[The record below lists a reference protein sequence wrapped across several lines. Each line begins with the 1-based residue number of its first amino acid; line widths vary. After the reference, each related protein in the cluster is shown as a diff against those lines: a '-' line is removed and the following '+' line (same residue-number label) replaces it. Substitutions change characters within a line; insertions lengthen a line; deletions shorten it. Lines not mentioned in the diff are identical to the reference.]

1 MIGIYIVIGIIV
13 ILIISTIV
21 MYNRLVKMHNQMKNL
36 WAQIDVLLKRRHD
49 LIPNLVETVK
59 GYMEHERG
67 TLEAVTEARNV
78 AQAASA
84 SGPAARSAAENALG
98 GALGRLMAVVES
110 YPNLKANENFLALQG
125 QLTTTENGISSARQ
139 SYNNMVMMCNNMNQQ
154 FPTNII
160 ARMFS
165 FHDSEFFETETAD
178 ERTAPQVSFS

>member
-13 ILIISTIV
+13 ILVISVIV
-21 MYNRLVKMHNQMKNL
+21 MYNRLVNMHNQMKNL
-36 WAQIDVLLKRRHD
+36 WAQIDVLLKRRYD

-78 AQAASA
+78 AQSASA
-84 SGPAARSAAENALG
+84 SSPAVRSAAENVLG

-110 YPNLKANENFLALQG
+110 YPNLKANQNFMALQQ

-139 SYNNMVMMCNNMNQQ
+139 NYNSMVMMCNNMNQQ

-165 FHDSEFFETETAD
+165 FHDGEYFEVENDD
-178 ERTAPQVSFS
+178 ERSAAQVKFS